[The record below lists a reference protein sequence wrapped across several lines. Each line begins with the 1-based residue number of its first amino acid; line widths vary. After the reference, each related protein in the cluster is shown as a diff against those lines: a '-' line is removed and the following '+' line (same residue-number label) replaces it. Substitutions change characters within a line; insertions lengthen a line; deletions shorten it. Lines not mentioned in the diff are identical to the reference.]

1 MTLNQAVTKRVREI
15 LNEKNMTQ
23 YRLEQISGLNH
34 GTMTSFLSGR
44 YKSCNLT
51 TLVLIIRAFGMT
63 AKEFFDSP
71 LFDFEN
77 LEIEEK

>member
-1 MTLNQAVTKRVREI
+1 MTLSEAVAKRVKQLLFDR
-15 LNEKNMTQ
+15 KMTQ
-23 YRLEQISGLNH
+23 YKLEQLSGLNH